1 MGPPEIDPYRVLG
14 LSVIKRAIDDLDD
27 KYFLSTDFE
36 DLADLLGYN
45 VDGMRELALRKI
57 AEERR
62 RKVEKRANRRRRP
75 RRKNRNGAVGVE
87 RHIVMSERSG
97 GQKS

>member
-1 MGPPEIDPYRVLG
+1 MGPPEINPYRVLG

-62 RKVEKRANRRRRP
+62 RKVEKYAGVSVEKNRRGEKEEGR
-75 RRKNRNGAVGVE
+75 E
-87 RHIVMSERSG
+87 TC
-97 GQKS
+97 